1 MCNVH
6 CTHVTLIT
14 KGATTTFLTFQRR
27 RTPVPQHPAPVK
39 QLSSY
44 EEEDDGEDAR
54 LKQAMMISLIIMH
67 DHMISYDH
75 SSYELDILVFRMY
88 KMLQLRLQKEWD

>member
-67 DHMISYDH
+67 DHMILYD
-75 SSYELDILVFRMY
+75 II
-88 KMLQLRLQKEWD
+88 